1 MSTRPMIEAKGL
13 VKSYGAVHALVGLD
27 LSVEKGSILALLGP
41 NGAGKTTVVRILT
54 TRAVADAG
62 SAQIAGY
69 DVHAQATQVRRHIG
83 VTAQDVTL
91 DGLLTGYQNLVMAGE
106 LSGLKRSAAIQR
118 ANDLLGPVRPDRRRR
133 PAGQGVLGRHA
144 PAARPGRQPGSE
156 PARPVPGRTHHRA
169 RPHQPGRGLGDR
181 AGTDVAG
188 RHRAPHHPVPRRG
201 RKAGRAGGG
210 RGPWPRYCR
219 RISRRTEALSWGCP
233 ARDHV
238 ERRFRRRRL
247 RRQLTARRQPMLDGS
262 SCSTAAHAR
271 RPFFSQRPFSYSMVV
286 STRRRLS
293 NFDGRRDGTANE
305 VTKALAPFLDGP
317 VRVSDGGRRIS
328 APVSSRSGLAT
339 MVVRALDSAG
349 LSVDDVEVHQ
359 PSLDDVFFALT
370 GRPAESEDDQPE
382 LEEAVV

>member
-1 MSTRPMIEAKGL
+1 MIEAKGL

-41 NGAGKTTVVRILT
+41 NGAGKTTVMRILT

-69 DVHAQATQVRRHIG
+69 DVHSQATQVRRHIG

-106 LSGLKRSAAIQR
+106 LSGLKRSAANQR
-118 ANDLLGPVRPDRRRR
+118 ANDLL
-133 PAGQGVLGRHA
+133 
-144 PAARPGRQPGSE
+144 ARFDL
-156 PARPVPGRTHHRA
+156 A
-169 RPHQPGRGLGDR
+169 D
-181 AGTDVAG
+181 
-188 RHRAPHHPVPRRG
+188 
-201 RKAGRAGGG
+201 AGGRLVKG
-210 RGPWPRYCR
+210 YSG
-219 RISRRTEALSWGCP
+219 GM
-233 ARDHV
+233 
-238 ERRFRRRRL
+238 RRRL
-247 RRQLTARRQPMLDGS
+247 DLAASLVASPPVLFLDEPTTGLDPTSRAEVWEIVRELTSQGVTVLLTTQYLDEAEKLAERVVVVDHGRAIAEGSPDELKRSVGGARLEITLSAASGAPAFDGGSLLDGGYI
-262 SCSTAAHAR
+262 AR
-271 RPFFSQRPFSYSMVV
+271 RPFALNGHSALDSR
-286 STRRRLS
+286 STPDGLS
-293 NFDGRRDGTANE
+293 TLDGRRDGTANE
-305 VTKALAPFLDGP
+305 VTKALVPFLDGP